1 MALKSRSSVEK
12 RQIGL
17 LEEALEAAHSERPGQ
32 YLRASDL
39 KRLTGV
45 AKNCIRGLLEGRRA
59 VKIVKIS
66 RGPTYEYYWVGKP
79 KVGRQ

>member
-1 MALKSRSSVEK
+1 MALKSRSSEEI
-12 RQIGL
+12 RQRLIGQ
-17 LEEALEAAHSERPGQ
+17 LEYALEAAHKERPGQ

-45 AKNCIRGLLEGRRA
+45 AKNRIRELLKDRQA

-66 RGPTYEYYWVGKP
+66 RGPTYQYFWVGKP
-79 KVGRQ
+79 